1 MSGFADRLR
10 EEREAIGWTQE
21 TLCEMLNISRDTLSK
36 WENGTRIPKI
46 DKLLVICQ
54 LFNCDADYMI
64 GIIPE
69 RTHDIKKMKNKTG
82 LSDDV
87 LKLLEDWNNEAFPQV
102 SRIIEFILLYR
113 LHCVESGN
121 NGNDLIDRLNRF
133 FASQQASLHFYPHTG
148 RIISTESDLKNQYS
162 DIISTDEAAL
172 LGINNI
178 LMDMKKWYVK
188 EKSRSK

>member
-1 MSGFADRLR
+1 MSAFADRLR
-10 EEREAIGWTQE
+10 EEREAVGWTQE

-54 LFNCDADYMI
+54 LFNCDADYML
-64 GIIPE
+64 GIISE

-82 LSDDV
+82 LSYDA
-87 LKLLEDWNNEAFPQV
+87 LKLLENWNNEAFPQV

-113 LHCVESGN
+113 SYCVETGN
-121 NGNDLIDRLNRF
+121 NGNDLIDRLNKF
-133 FASQQASLHFYPHTG
+133 FTSQQTDLHFNSRTG
-148 RIISTESDLKNQYS
+148 RIISAKSGSESLYS
-162 DIISTDEAAL
+162 DIISTDDAAL

-178 LMDMKKWYVK
+178 LMDMKKQYLK
-188 EKSRSK
+188 EKFKSK